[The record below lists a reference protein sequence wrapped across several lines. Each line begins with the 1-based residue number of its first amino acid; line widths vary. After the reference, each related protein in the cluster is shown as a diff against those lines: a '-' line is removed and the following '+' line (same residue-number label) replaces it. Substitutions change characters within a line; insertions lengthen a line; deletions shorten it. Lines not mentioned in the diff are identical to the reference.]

1 MKSSWWMWV
10 AVNSPQ
16 KWQDTH
22 THTQCTI
29 NYAFTLRGYGG
40 IWETRVWNCNFTV
53 ILWYFLLLL
62 CVNYYLPA
70 TGPRRTTIA
79 ISPTSRIVI
88 RPSTAMF
95 FFSPPLQRQYIRIYS
110 LLLVELGFRLQ
121 SCNDICALESPASHI
136 FFQHSIKSI
145 ILEWHKIV

>member
-95 FFSPPLQRQYIRIYS
+95 FLFSSSSKTIYS
-110 LLLVELGFRLQ
+110 DLFSVTCRARLQ
-121 SCNDICALESPASHI
+121 AAVMQWYLCFGESSITH
-136 FFQHSIKSI
+136 FFSTQHQK
-145 ILEWHKIV
+145 HNFRMA